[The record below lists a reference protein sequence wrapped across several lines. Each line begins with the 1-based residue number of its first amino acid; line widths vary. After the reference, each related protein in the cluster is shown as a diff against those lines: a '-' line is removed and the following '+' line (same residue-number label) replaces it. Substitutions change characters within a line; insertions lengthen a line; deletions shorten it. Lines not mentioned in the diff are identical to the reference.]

1 MTNTKQHLIKAV
13 IDYRCHT
20 AAQVVTDATNI
31 GTALFA
37 NLDKFKDAPTPPP
50 VDQATLKKETDIL
63 VSVNAAAENGGKK
76 ELAQQKHQKEVV
88 VKLIILLGHWVE
100 ANCKDDMTT
109 FLSTGF
115 QATASTKSKT
125 PPESGR
131 YARLYQVGSGQMFV
145 WLVVRDAAGYSSG
158 WAPVPAEAVLTVH
171 AAAVGVKARLGYYGC
186 GPAYVFQARAG
197 QSSYSDYSQ
206 PITRVAVWSM
216 PGAFGPFP
224 VPLLHHG

>member
-1 MTNTKQHLIKAV
+1 MTNIKQHHIKAV
-13 IDYRCHT
+13 IDYRRHT

-125 PPESGR
+125 PPESESVRKIVPGS
-131 YARLYQVGSGQMFV
+131 VSGQMFV
-145 WLVVRDAAGYSSG
+145 WLVKFRDAASYELR
-158 WAPVPAEAVLTVH
+158 WAPVPAGGGTPTAWSMQPLSN
-171 AAAVGVKARLGYYGC
+171 VKAPVVITGLTPGT
-186 GPAYVFQARAG
+186 AYVFQARAVVKNG
-197 QSSYSDYSQ
+197 YSDYSQ
-206 PITRVAVWSM
+206 PITKMAV
-216 PGAFGPFP
+216 
-224 VPLLHHG
+224 